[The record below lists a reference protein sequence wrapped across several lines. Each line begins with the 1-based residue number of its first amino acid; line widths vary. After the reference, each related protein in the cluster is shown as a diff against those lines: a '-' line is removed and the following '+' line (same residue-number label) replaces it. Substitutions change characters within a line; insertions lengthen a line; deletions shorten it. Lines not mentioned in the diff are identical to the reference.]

1 MALIL
6 RDLHIPGDLAT
17 AWLLHS
23 HAGIASAISGPVAL
37 RLQGWPID
45 GDDHLIVAPG
55 PPRPIP
61 QLTFR
66 TLRRPSPSIADVRDA
81 PPLVQ
86 RLDALADVL
95 VARPERQ
102 AYDTLDHALQR
113 RCITSEDVAQMAERR
128 SGVGSRGQRRL
139 RNLRARAASGSRSE
153 AEQIMGALLRRSGGS
168 WTANYAIRDRAG
180 GVIAEIDFADVEL
193 RIAIEVDGRAFHSDR
208 RSFERDRTR
217 QNILALD
224 GWLILRFTW
233 ERLSNEPQGVIKE
246 VEVARRQATE
256 RRFRAEPA

>member
-1 MALIL
+1 
-6 RDLHIPGDLAT
+6 
-17 AWLLHS
+17 
-23 HAGIASAISGPVAL
+23 
-37 RLQGWPID
+37 
-45 GDDHLIVAPG
+45 
-55 PPRPIP
+55 
-61 QLTFR
+61 
-66 TLRRPSPSIADVRDA
+66 
-81 PPLVQ
+81 
-86 RLDALADVL
+86 
-95 VARPERQ
+95 
-102 AYDTLDHALQR
+102 
-113 RCITSEDVAQMAERR
+113 
-128 SGVGSRGQRRL
+128 
-139 RNLRARAASGSRSE
+139 
-153 AEQIMGALLRRSGGS
+153 MGALLRRSGGS